1 MKIVLHDT
9 LADAVSAIRN
19 AEKAGKRECTIGKNT
34 KMTREVLARMHEA
47 GYLEKFEVIDSAR
60 GGKIRAVLS
69 GKINDC
75 KVIVPRYFVKK
86 DEYEQ
91 WDKQF
96 LPASG
101 VGILLVSTSKGLVS
115 HRDVKG
121 KLGGALVAY
130 VY

>member
-1 MKIVLHDT
+1 MLHDP

-19 AEKAGKRECTIGKNT
+19 AEKAGKRECTISKNT
-34 KMTREVLARMHEA
+34 KLIREVLSRMQET
-47 GYLEKFEVIDSAR
+47 GYLEKFEVVDPSR
-60 GGKIRAVLS
+60 GGKIKAVLS

-75 KVIVPRYFVKK
+75 KVIVPRFFVKK
-86 DEYEQ
+86 DAYEQ
-91 WDKQF
+91 WEKQF

-115 HRDVKG
+115 HKEVRG
-121 KLGGALVAY
+121 KLGGSLVAY

>member
-1 MKIVLHDT
+1 MLHDP
-9 LADAVSAIRN
+9 LADAISAVRN
-19 AEKAGKRECTIGKNT
+19 AEKAGKRECTIGKNS
-34 KMTREVLARMHEA
+34 KMIREVLARMQET
-47 GYLEKFEVIDSAR
+47 GYIEKFEVADTAR
-60 GGKIRAVLS
+60 GGKIKVLLS

-91 WDKQF
+91 WEKQF

-101 VGILLVSTSKGLVS
+101 VGILLVSTSKGLAS
-115 HRDVKG
+115 HRDVRG

>member
-1 MKIVLHDT
+1 MMHDP

-19 AEKAGKRECTIGKNT
+19 AEKAGKRECTIGKDS
-34 KMTREVLARMHEA
+34 KMIREVLARMQEA
-47 GYLEKFEVIDSAR
+47 GYIEKFEVTDASR
-60 GGKIRAVLS
+60 GGKLKAILS

-91 WDKQF
+91 WEKQF

-115 HRDVKG
+115 HRDVRG

>member
-1 MKIVLHDT
+1 MLHDP

-19 AEKAGKRECTIGKNT
+19 AEKAGKRECTISKNT
-34 KMTREVLARMHEA
+34 KLIREVLSRMLET
-47 GYLEKFEVIDSAR
+47 GYLEKFEVVDPSR
-60 GGKIRAVLS
+60 GGKIKAVLS

-75 KVIVPRYFVKK
+75 KVIVPRFFVKK
-86 DEYEQ
+86 DAYEQ
-91 WDKQF
+91 WEKQF

-115 HRDVKG
+115 HKEVRG
-121 KLGGALVAY
+121 KLGGSLVAY

>member
-1 MKIVLHDT
+1 MLHDP
-9 LADAVSAIRN
+9 LADAISAIRN

-34 KMTREVLARMHEA
+34 KLIREVLSQMQKT
-47 GYLEKFEVIDSAR
+47 GYLEKFEVVDTAR
-60 GGKIRAVLS
+60 GGKIKVILS
-69 GKINDC
+69 GKINSC
-75 KVIVPRYFVKK
+75 KVIVPRFFVKK

-91 WDKQF
+91 WEKQF

-101 VGILLVSTSKGLVS
+101 VGILLVSTSKGLIS
-115 HRDVKG
+115 HKEVRG